1 MTRDSQANIPNRVHL
16 VGIGGMHMSA
26 ISRILLSRGHTVSGS
41 DLAASPLTDAL
52 SQLGARVVIGPHAA
66 VNLGDAE
73 FVVTTSAA
81 AAGNPELEEAQR
93 RGLTVIKRAEMVARL
108 MEGKIGVCVAGCHG
122 KSTTSG
128 LVAFILAQAGRD
140 PTYLIG
146 AEITALGNNA
156 APGAGSHVVVEADEY
171 DRAFLRYHPRT
182 ALVTNVEPD
191 HLDYYGTWEAVK
203 EAFRGF
209 VRNVQPGG
217 SLLLCAD
224 NAEALALR
232 SRAPEGVEV
241 LTYGVEAEADWQIAG
256 PGSDGRFQTMSVLRQ
271 DQPFGDFAV
280 ALPGTHNLQNSLG
293 AIAIVAGLGLD
304 AAEIADALKSYT
316 GVRRRFESVG
326 EAAGVQIMDD
336 YAHHPT
342 ELAALAQAARSRFPN
357 KRIVVCFQPHTYAR
371 TRYLLDGF
379 RTCFQDFDRLF
390 LLETYAARE
399 AIADGMT
406 SAQLAKE
413 VLVPAPTYVANPTEA
428 AELIVADLRPGDV
441 FFTAGA
447 GDVDAVG
454 RLVLEKLVS
463 AERVGSQPGSE
474 AR

>member
-1 MTRDSQANIPNRVHL
+1 MSRDSETKIPDRVHL

-26 ISRILLSRGHTVSGS
+26 ITRILLNRGHAVSGS

-52 SQLGARVVIGPHAA
+52 SELGAQIVIGPHVAA
-66 VNLGDAE
+66 SLGDAE
-73 FVVTTSAA
+73 FVVTTSAV
-81 AAGNPELEEAQR
+81 AAGNPELEAAQS

-128 LVAFILAQAGRD
+128 LVAFILKQAGRD

-146 AEITALGNNA
+146 AEITALRNNA
-156 APGAGSHVVVEADEY
+156 APGTGPHVVVEADEY
-171 DRAFLRYHPRT
+171 DRAFLSYHPQT

-191 HLDYYGTWEAVK
+191 HLDYYGTWDAVK
-203 EAFRGF
+203 EAFQGF
-209 VRNVQPGG
+209 VSNVQPGG

-224 NAEALALR
+224 NAEAMALR
-232 SRAPEGVEV
+232 SHAPAAVEV
-241 LTYGVEAEADWQIAG
+241 LSYGLDSDADWQIAG
-256 PGSDGRFQTMSVLRQ
+256 LGDDGRLQTMSVLRQ
-271 DQPFGDFAV
+271 GRLFGDFAI
-280 ALPGTHNLQNSLG
+280 ALPGTHNLQNALG
-293 AIAIVAGLGLD
+293 AIAIVAGLGLE
-304 AAEIADALKSYT
+304 AAEIAEALATYT

-342 ELAALAQAARSRFPN
+342 ELAALAQAARSRFPD

-379 RTCFQDFDRLF
+379 RTCFQDFDRLY

-406 SAQLAKE
+406 AEQLAAKIAA
-413 VLVPAPTYVANPTEA
+413 PAPTYVVNHEEAVAKIA
-428 AELIVADLRPGDV
+428 AELRPGDV

-463 AERVGSQPGSE
+463 GEVGNQPEGL
-474 AR
+474 AQ